1 MIAKIGLVTAQHS
14 LHKLDYPINT
24 STLHEICPVVSYDES
39 VLFFTRVADVNCAR
53 TLVIDS
59 VDVFKTLDSL
69 AYDQKLKNVYAQLAS
84 STVRD
89 PIKSGY
95 NQDIWYTNLKNGSH
109 QGIFHP
115 EYPIND
121 VLPNSICA
129 NFGKNNAFLVI
140 NQFHPFGGIEKG
152 FSITEKTG
160 QDFTFPQPIKIKNF
174 TKTSSEINIT
184 ASLDS
189 TILILA
195 MAQGDNMD
203 LFVSFRIQDDLY
215 SEPVNMGSDINTP
228 YRESTPMLTHDTK
241 KLYFT
246 SDRPDGFGGKDIY
259 YSERL
264 DALYTQWST
273 PKALFPPVNSQGD
286 DSHPHLLKDNNT
298 LYFSSGREGSSDIF
312 KASLLRTKIDK
323 DIILTFHIIN
333 EETGQK
339 SPGELIWGNAY
350 QKERPGYFRSKDGR
364 CRYKFFENKPVV
376 FSAFNRNL
384 KSEEIIIDPQELMN
398 AGIYAKT
405 IELIMS
411 EDGKLK
417 IVKPLAPTLEN
428 DEEKLT
434 QADLNNTI
442 LLHNIYFERTK
453 PIVLPESIPSINKLA
468 EVLLRRPRLYINIIG
483 HTDNVG
489 DPDALK
495 TLSEERAFAIKKIL
509 VEKGVPEY
517 RVSTAGYGGS
527 HPIAPND
534 TEENKSKNRRV
545 EIRIVSQ

>member
-1 MIAKIGLVTAQHS
+1 
-14 LHKLDYPINT
+14 
-24 STLHEICPVVSYDES
+24 
-39 VLFFTRVADVNCAR
+39 
-53 TLVIDS
+53 
-59 VDVFKTLDSL
+59 
-69 AYDQKLKNVYAQLAS
+69 
-84 STVRD
+84 
-89 PIKSGY
+89 
-95 NQDIWYTNLKNGSH
+95 
-109 QGIFHP
+109 
-115 EYPIND
+115 
-121 VLPNSICA
+121 
-129 NFGKNNAFLVI
+129 
-140 NQFHPFGGIEKG
+140 
-152 FSITEKTG
+152 
-160 QDFTFPQPIKIKNF
+160 
-174 TKTSSEINIT
+174 
-184 ASLDS
+184 
-189 TILILA
+189 
-195 MAQGDNMD
+195 
-203 LFVSFRIQDDLY
+203 
-215 SEPVNMGSDINTP
+215 
-228 YRESTPMLTHDTK
+228 
-241 KLYFT
+241 
-246 SDRPDGFGGKDIY
+246 
-259 YSERL
+259 
-264 DALYTQWST
+264 
-273 PKALFPPVNSQGD
+273 
-286 DSHPHLLKDNNT
+286 
-298 LYFSSGREGSSDIF
+298 
-312 KASLLRTKIDK
+312 
-323 DIILTFHIIN
+323 
-333 EETGQK
+333 
-339 SPGELIWGNAY
+339 
-350 QKERPGYFRSKDGR
+350 
-364 CRYKFFENKPVV
+364 
-376 FSAFNRNL
+376 
-384 KSEEIIIDPQELMN
+384 MN